1 MNKSSVIKALLDR
14 STINV
19 KDLMK
24 KLEVTRSNYY
34 LWQSGKSIPRIDT
47 INKLAEI
54 LNIKLKWIDKN
65 NIEILDDQL
74 SPRISNKAKH
84 PDLKNIEKQDNNF
97 DLINY
102 QRKEI
107 IRLKNE
113 NLKLK
118 QNPVESILFE
128 EQSYDWMTTV
138 DIKFSLKGIKRR
150 ISKVLN
156 IEALAKYLKST
167 PDELMPFFDIN
178 QWYIMNEHPVN
189 NLITRQSLKDLESKT
204 DLFKN
209 IITQFKD
216 FGKFFSGD
224 HYITLFVDYK
234 LNNVICKTINHCKII
249 ESDKISIN
257 NKITILRD

>member
-1 MNKSSVIKALLDR
+1 MDKSSVIKALLDR
-14 STINV
+14 STINI

-24 KLEVTRSNYY
+24 KLNLTRSNYY
-34 LWQSGKSIPRIDT
+34 LWQSGKSIPRIGT

-65 NIEILDDQL
+65 NIEILDDQ
-74 SPRISNKAKH
+74 SNPKISNKVKH
-84 PDLKNIEKQDNNF
+84 PDLKNIVRQDNNF

-107 IRLKNE
+107 MRLKNE

-128 EQSYDWMTTV
+128 EQSYDWMTSV
-138 DIKFSLKGIKRR
+138 DIEFSLRGIKRR
-150 ISKVLN
+150 ISQVVN
-156 IEALAKYLKST
+156 IEVLAKYLKSS
-167 PDELMPFFDIN
+167 PDELMPFFDVN
-178 QWYIMNEHPVN
+178 QWYLMNEHPVN
-189 NLITRQSLKDLESKT
+189 NLITKQSLKDLKGKT

-209 IITQFKD
+209 IITKFKNL
-216 FGKFFSGD
+216 GNFFSGD
-224 HYITLFVDYK
+224 HYVTLFVNYK

-257 NKITILRD
+257 NKITILRE